1 MEFLDDATWAMVVPT
16 SMGVRLTPDDR
27 QPAHSS
33 DRYVMQATSAESN
46 VASITASLGLPALV
60 LTNFVAGSPI
70 SAFIKASLRA
80 RGLCFT
86 GPDLPQGGAW
96 GYRHQF
102 NIADSG
108 FGSRGPRVWNDRAG
122 EVGRDLDIAQFDTDT
137 LFGVE
142 GVKVLHLS
150 GLVAALSPG
159 ASRFCVELAD
169 IAKAHGT
176 AVSFDL
182 NYRASFWQGREDEL
196 HAAFDAIARLSD
208 ILIGN
213 EEDFQLAL
221 GLAGPPAGD
230 TMDGF
235 AGMVARARQ
244 AYPNASVLAT
254 TVRQVLDANRHLW
267 GAIAAGPGGLHRAGP
282 REIGVLDRV
291 GGGDAF
297 AGGLLYG
304 LLQRWPL
311 DKSMQFGWACGAYA
325 VTTITDYITPA
336 DEEAIWSVWNGNAR
350 IVR

>member
-1 MEFLDDATWAMVVPT
+1 
-16 SMGVRLTPDDR
+16 MGVRLTPDDR
-27 QPAHSS
+27 QPVPSS

-46 VASITASLGLPALV
+46 VASIAASLGLPALV

-70 SAFIKASLRA
+70 SAFIKANLRA
-80 RGLCFT
+80 RGLRFA

-150 GLVAALSPG
+150 GLVAALSPRT
-159 ASRFCVELAD
+159 SRFCVELAE

-196 HAAFDAIARLSD
+196 HAAFDAIARHSD

-221 GLAGPPAGD
+221 RLAGPLAGGTSAD
-230 TMDGF
+230 SMDGF
-235 AGMVARARQ
+235 ADMVARARQ

-267 GAIAAGPGGLHRAGP
+267 GAIAAGADGVHRAEP

-304 LLQRWPL
+304 LLQGWPL
-311 DKSMQFGWACGAYA
+311 EKSMQFGWACGAYA

-336 DEEAIWSVWNGNAR
+336 DEDAIWSIWNGNAR
-350 IVR
+350 VVR